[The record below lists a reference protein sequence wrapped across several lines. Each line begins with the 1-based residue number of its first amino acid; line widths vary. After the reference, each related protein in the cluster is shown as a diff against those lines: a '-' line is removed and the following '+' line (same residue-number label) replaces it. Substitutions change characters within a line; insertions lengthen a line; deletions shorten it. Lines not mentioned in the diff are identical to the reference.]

1 MFSLSFIQDENLMI
15 SEKELIDGCKKG
27 KAKYQKQ
34 LYEMYSP
41 VLMGICLRYAKNQME
56 AEDILQD
63 AFIKIF
69 TKIET
74 YRGEGS
80 LDSWLK
86 RIVIHT
92 AINAYHKNSAK
103 AGEIDIDDLNGN
115 VEDVSITDSDSL
127 TAKLLLGFIE
137 ELPDGYRTAFNL
149 YEIDGYSHKEI
160 AEMLGCAPV
169 TVRTQLFKAKE
180 SLKKRIEQHLKNKN
194 EIL

>member
-1 MFSLSFIQDENLMI
+1 MI
-15 SEKELIDGCKKG
+15 SEKELIKHCKEG
-27 KAKYQKQ
+27 KSEYQKL
-34 LYEMYSP
+34 LYDKYSP
-41 VLMGICLRYAKNQME
+41 LLMGICLRYAKNKME

-69 TKIET
+69 LKLDSF
-74 YRGEGS
+74 RGEGS
-80 LDSWLK
+80 LENWLT

-103 AGEIDIDDLNGN
+103 MNEIDIDDLNGN
-115 VEDVSITDSDSL
+115 VEDVTITNSDSL
-127 TAKLLLGFIE
+127 SLQLLLRFIE

-180 SLKKRIEQHLKNKN
+180 NLKRKIEEHLKNKN

>member
-1 MFSLSFIQDENLMI
+1 MI
-15 SEKELIDGCKKG
+15 SEKELIEGCKNG
-27 KAKYQKQ
+27 KAKYQKH
-34 LYEMYSP
+34 LYEKYSP

-80 LDSWLK
+80 LENWLK

-92 AINAYHKNSAK
+92 AINAYHKNTVK
-103 AGEIDIDDLNGN
+103 AGEFDIDELNGN
-115 VEDVSITDSDSL
+115 IEDVSITDSDSL
-127 TAKLLLGFIE
+127 TAQLLLGFIE

-180 SLKKRIEQHLKNKN
+180 NLKKRIEQHLKNKN